1 MRQGKVV
8 EMGDADDIYT
18 NPQQEYTRN
27 LIEAI
32 PKVESNTLTSD
43 Y

>member
-8 EMGDADDIYT
+8 EMGDADDIYA

-27 LIEAI
+27 LINAI
-32 PKVESNTLTSD
+32 PKVENNTPDTD
-43 Y
+43 C